1 MARGRVNNLA
11 LNKMKIPD
19 HLRPPLLEQLDDQED
34 SDDCLILRGSALG
47 HALLENDEKR
57 DNFIRKFIESDEPS
71 LVGNELGREIQ
82 ARGVGKILLKE
93 DAEEYLSRAKEL
105 FENELEKALPDLPE
119 DVAIDVA
126 TEPLKMARQ
135 ARSGLMENAFLRQEW
150 ELCANE
156 AEHGRSIIP
165 DYLLYQP
172 HREGYPIEFVAK
184 GMHNNDTS
192 LVTKGLEM
200 QEEFL
205 QYVIDVGYLKPWEDA
220 YFVSYSLS
228 LITREIV
235 SKL

>member
-1 MARGRVNNLA
+1 
-11 LNKMKIPD
+11 MKIPD
-19 HLRPPLLEQLDDQED
+19 HLRPPLLEQLEDQEN
-34 SDDCLILRGSALG
+34 SENCLTMRGSALG
-47 HALLENDEKR
+47 HALLGNVEKR
-57 DNFIRKFIESDEPS
+57 DSFIEKFIASEEPPIE
-71 LVGNELGREIQ
+71 GNELARELQ
-82 ARGVGKILLKE
+82 ARGVGNILLGKKT
-93 DAEEYLSRAKEL
+93 EEYLSRAKEL

-135 ARSGLMENAFLRQEW
+135 ARSGLMENAFLKKDW
-150 ELCANE
+150 KLCINE

-184 GMHNNDTS
+184 GMDDNDKDLIS
-192 LVTKGLEM
+192 KGLEM

-228 LITREIV
+228 LITRNLV

>member
-1 MARGRVNNLA
+1 
-11 LNKMKIPD
+11 MKIPD
-19 HLRPPLLEQLDDQED
+19 HLVPPLLEQLEDQEN
-34 SDDCLILRGSALG
+34 SEDCLAMKGSALG
-47 HALLENDEKR
+47 HALLENNEKR
-57 DNFIRKFIESDEPS
+57 DFFIEKFIKSEEPT
-71 LVGNELGREIQ
+71 LEGNELARELQ
-82 ARGVGKILLKE
+82 SRGVGNIILGKSAE
-93 DAEEYLSRAKEL
+93 DYLPRAKEL

-135 ARSGLMENAFLRQEW
+135 ARSGLMENAFLRKDW
-150 ELCANE
+150 KLCINE

-184 GMHNNDTS
+184 GMDSNDKDLIS
-192 LVTKGLEM
+192 KGLEM

-228 LITREIV
+228 LITRNLV